1 MGSIFSDTGLT
12 VFFLDM
18 PLWAWETT
26 AKINKRD
33 YIKLKAFCT
42 VEEISNKSV
51 MVLLLRALR
60 GLPLRKAP
68 GWAARGRADC
78 GGLRA
83 GAGSPQAGSLIK
95 RQPALSKSEWQ
106 KKLTPEQFHV
116 TREKGTEPPFSGVY
130 LNNKEPG
137 MYHCVC
143 CDSPLFSSENKFCSG
158 TGWPSFS
165 EAHGTSGS
173 DESNRGILRRADTSL
188 GLAPTEVV
196 CKQCEAHLGH
206 VFPDGPGPPG
216 QRFCINSVAL
226 RFKPRK
232 H

>member
-1 MGSIFSDTGLT
+1 M
-12 VFFLDM
+12 
-18 PLWAWETT
+18 A
-26 AKINKRD
+26 R
-33 YIKLKAFCT
+33 
-42 VEEISNKSV
+42 
-51 MVLLLRALR
+51 LLRALR
-60 GLPLRKAP
+60 GLALREAP
-68 GWAARGRADC
+68 GWTARGRADC

-83 GAGSPQAGSLIK
+83 GAGSPQAGSLTK
-95 RQPALSKSEWQ
+95 HQPALSKSEWQ

-116 TREKGTEPPFSGVY
+116 TREKGTEPPTSLLCPWDSPGKNTGAGCHFLLHGTFLTQDLNPNLLHCQMDSLPLSQPFSGIY

-143 CDSPLFSSENKFCSG
+143 CDSPLFSSEKKFCSG

-173 DESNRGILRRADTSL
+173 DESNTGILRRADTSL
-188 GLAPTEVV
+188 GLARTEVV

-206 VFPDGPGPPG
+206 VFPDGPGPAG

-226 RFKPRK
+226 RFKPK
-232 H
+232 TH

>member
-1 MGSIFSDTGLT
+1 
-12 VFFLDM
+12 M

-116 TREKGTEPPFSGVY
+116 TREKGTEPVSYTCLQFLSRCVGCGAGQTGVD
-130 LNNKEPG
+130 LTTKPNL
-137 MYHCVC
+137 V
-143 CDSPLFSSENKFCSG
+143 LFSQI
-158 TGWPSFS
+158 TPPSPS
-165 EAHGTSGS
+165 HMYK
-173 DESNRGILRRADTSL
+173 ESQWEFD
-188 GLAPTEVV
+188 V
-196 CKQCEAHLGH
+196 
-206 VFPDGPGPPG
+206 
-216 QRFCINSVAL
+216 
-226 RFKPRK
+226 
-232 H
+232 

>member
-1 MGSIFSDTGLT
+1 M
-12 VFFLDM
+12 
-18 PLWAWETT
+18 A
-26 AKINKRD
+26 R
-33 YIKLKAFCT
+33 
-42 VEEISNKSV
+42 
-51 MVLLLRALR
+51 LLRALR
-60 GLPLRKAP
+60 GLPLREAP
-68 GWAARGRADC
+68 GWTARGRADC

-83 GAGSPQAGSLIK
+83 GAGSPQAGSLTK
-95 RQPALSKSEWQ
+95 RQRTLSKSEWQ

-116 TREKGTEPPFSGVY
+116 TREKGTEPPFSGIY

-143 CDSPLFSSENKFCSG
+143 CDSPLFSSEKKFCSG

-173 DESNRGILRRADTSL
+173 DESNTGILRRADTSL
-188 GLAPTEVV
+188 GLARTEVV

-206 VFPDGPGPPG
+206 VFPDGPGPAG

-226 RFKPRK
+226 RFKPKK